1 MRTPQALCD
10 RLQPVVALHLL
21 DVIARDVSVL
31 IAVYFFHLVA
41 NDVQVPVLADPL
53 LGVVQNPDVLIFLTV
68 DENLFGAG
76 FVFQADLVEP
86 SAAFG
91 AHRLDGALGLLVRQR
106 VGNRLVGV
114 VDASRDD
121 RPVRIAFQKIDDDLL
136 SDARRENSAPTF
148 SGPELRHA
156 DPAGTVF
163 VHVAGAIPEKLDL
176 HPSILVY
183 PDFFAGLTHHHG
195 RLRALDKRASRIAD
209 RKSTRLNSS
218 HLVISY
224 AVFCL

>member
-21 DVIARDVSVL
+21 DVIARDVFVL

-121 RPVRIAFQKIDDDLL
+121 RPVRVASQQHCPFATIESELINHFTRL
-136 SDARRENSAPTF
+136 SQR
-148 SGPELRHA
+148 
-156 DPAGTVF
+156 
-163 VHVAGAIPEKLDL
+163 
-176 HPSILVY
+176 
-183 PDFFAGLTHHHG
+183 
-195 RLRALDKRASRIAD
+195 RASSRTPRTGAC
-209 RKSTRLNSS
+209 RTWFPPSPPALSS
-218 HLVISY
+218 GRS
-224 AVFCL
+224 